1 MILDNSW
8 AGAAELKDYEK
19 SVRRSID
26 EDVEKI
32 KKDPFPGPEEL
43 YTDIAVNNS
52 DHYVRGVEH
61 KLTRCPELLLP
72 VEEDSVSGAAGSGTH
87 LRGG

>member
-19 SVRRSID
+19 LVRRNID
-26 EDVEKI
+26 ADVEKI
-32 KKDPFPGPEEL
+32 KKDPFPGVEDL
-43 YTDIAVNNS
+43 YADIAVNNK

-61 KLTRCPELLLP
+61 KLTRWNE
-72 VEEDSVSGAAGSGTH
+72 
-87 LRGG
+87 